1 MVFRIKVGGIGEFR
15 AALDRVAA
23 ATSPTKIKRNVRTI
37 GEHALIEVRQKTP
50 GNGTLRDAWLVE
62 FTERKTARGGVTARF
77 NIRNRLAN
85 TTVYYWGAFDGKKRK
100 KLHRDGT
107 PVKWRE
113 VIGYLDEGT
122 PPHEIR
128 PFRYKFLIFNVKQ
141 APRNAATGR
150 FQKTKALVFA
160 KHVHHPGTAA
170 YGMLTDTREALR
182 TLAEAATRQQA
193 RAVIDAWRKR

>member
-1 MVFRIKVGGIGEFR
+1 MFKIKVGGIGTFR

-23 ATSPTKIKRNVRTI
+23 AMSPEKNRRNVRTI

-50 GNGTLRDAWLVE
+50 GKGTLREAWFVE

-77 NIRNRLAN
+77 VISNRLAN
-85 TTVYYWGAFDGKKRK
+85 KTVYYYGAFDGKKRK
-100 KLHRDGT
+100 KLHHDGS

-122 PPHEIR
+122 APHEIR
-128 PFRYKFLIFNVKQ
+128 PFRYKFLVFRVKQ
-141 APRNAATGR
+141 APRNVQTGR
-150 FQKTKALVFA
+150 FQRTSAIVFA

-182 TLAEAATRQQA
+182 TLAEAATRTQK